1 MTVVSVHK
9 IQCGRCTA
17 TSSGFLNPL
26 LLIPVALAI
35 AYAAMRKA
43 LTFRHQKRTK
53 QLGLARGMF
62 VAMDTDGSGEI
73 SRVELRQN
81 LSVLGL
87 DLSAETTFDIV
98 EQIDV
103 DHNGEISEQEFVAWM
118 ESNVSQLKMG
128 LVVCTQRVDS
138 QRCNVFL
145 AIAC

>member
-1 MTVVSVHK
+1 
-9 IQCGRCTA
+9 
-17 TSSGFLNPL
+17 
-26 LLIPVALAI
+26 
-35 AYAAMRKA
+35 MRKA
-43 LTFRHQKRTK
+43 LTFRHQKRMK

-62 VAMDTDGSGEI
+62 AAMDTDGSGEI

-128 LVVCTQRVDS
+128 LVVCAQRVDS
-138 QRCNVFL
+138 QRCAVAL